1 MSARVRYICLL
12 PALFSIG
19 VAACGTPTTPTP
31 GVGFPALT
39 CPVSIKV
46 PAAGLVTHVSYSGP
60 FASGGTPPDTVSCSV
75 ASNSVFPVGVTA
87 VTCSVTDATGRLAAC
102 TFNVTVLPPP
112 LLVGTT
118 FLAFGDSLAAGE
130 NGVNDGHPILCGA
143 SPARVGVAFIDCP
156 NSYHMLLQSLLAARY
171 VVQTPVV
178 CCNTNGGPFSD
189 GGVDGELAL
198 GENLGG
204 AVPGGTD
211 RIGSALDHTHPDA
224 LLLLEGINDLVGE
237 TESFQDVISALGY
250 DIDQARLRS
259 LKKVFIS
266 TLTPVRLGSRISAS
280 FLALNS
286 VQQLNDLI
294 RALAAQKG
302 AVLVDSY
309 AALAGNTGAYISD
322 DGLHPTPLGNQQI
335 AQAFFAA
342 IEATFELPPT
352 PGAVQHR
359 R

>member
-1 MSARVRYICLL
+1 MPISARVRYICLL

-60 FASGGTPPDTVSCSV
+60 FATGGTPPDTVSCSV

-118 FLAFGDSLAAGE
+118 FLAFGDSIADGE
-130 NGVNDGHPILCGA
+130 NGIDDGNTIPCSA
-143 SPARVGVAFIDCP
+143 STARVGVAFIDCP
-156 NSYHMLLQSLLAARY
+156 NSYHALLQSLLAARY
-171 VVQTPVV
+171 VVQTPAVV
-178 CCNTNGGPFSD
+178 NA
-189 GGVDGELAL
+189 GVPRELAL
-198 GENLGG
+198 GENLNLGG
-204 AVPGGTD
+204 TEPGGTD
-211 RIGSALDHTHPDA
+211 RIGSVLDQTHPDA
-224 LLLLEGINDLVGE
+224 LLLLEGINDLEGE
-237 TESFQDVISALGY
+237 TESLQDVISALGY

-259 LKKVFIS
+259 LKKIFIS
-266 TLTPVRLGSRISAS
+266 TLTPVKVGSRVSAS

-286 VQQLNDLI
+286 VQRLNDLI
-294 RALAAQKG
+294 RTLAAQKG

-309 AALAGNTGAYISD
+309 AALAGNTGAYIGD

-342 IEATFELPPT
+342 IEATFEQPPT